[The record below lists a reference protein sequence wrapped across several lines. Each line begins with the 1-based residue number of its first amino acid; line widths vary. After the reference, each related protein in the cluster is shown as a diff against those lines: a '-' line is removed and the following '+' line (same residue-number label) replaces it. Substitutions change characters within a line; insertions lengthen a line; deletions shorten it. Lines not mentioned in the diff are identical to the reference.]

1 MDDEVPRM
9 ETFHETMWDIGGP
22 GGNVHDGVMLNL
34 FRRVGSVPRRSIVAK
49 QVVEGE
55 LRHRLQEEK

>member
-1 MDDEVPRM
+1 M